1 MTWTA
6 PDVERTPGSLV
17 AGEREMLTG
26 YLAWFRSTLLH
37 KCAGLTGKQLA
48 EQTVSPSNLTL
59 LGLIRHMAKVERV
72 WFRQRFAGRK
82 LDPMYDPER
91 GKDADFEDVDPSRAA
106 EDYARLVEEC
116 RLADEIVADASM
128 DDTFTHAGEV
138 YSLRMVHVHMI
149 AEYARHSGHADLLRE
164 RTDGVTGS

>member
-17 AGEREMLTG
+17 AGESEMLTG
-26 YLAWFRSTLLH
+26 YLAWFRGTLLH

-59 LGLIRHMAKVERV
+59 LGLIRHMAKVERA
-72 WFRQRFAGRK
+72 WFRQRFAGQT
-82 LDPMYDPER
+82 LDPMYDPEK
-91 GKDADFEDVDPSRAA
+91 GKDADFENVDPSRAA

-116 RLADEIVADASM
+116 RLADAIVADASM

-138 YSLRMVHVHMI
+138 YSLRMVHIHMI

-164 RTDGVTGS
+164 CTDGVTGG

>member
-1 MTWTA
+1 
-6 PDVERTPGSLV
+6 
-17 AGEREMLTG
+17 MLTG
-26 YLAWFRSTLLH
+26 YLAWFRGTLLH

-59 LGLIRHMAKVERV
+59 LGLIRHMAKVERA
-72 WFRQRFAGRK
+72 WFRQRFAGQT
-82 LDPMYDPER
+82 LDPMYDPEK
-91 GKDADFEDVDPSRAA
+91 GKDADFENVDPSRAA

-116 RLADEIVADASM
+116 RLADAIVADASM

-138 YSLRMVHVHMI
+138 YSLRMVHIHMI

-164 RTDGVTGS
+164 CTDGVTGG